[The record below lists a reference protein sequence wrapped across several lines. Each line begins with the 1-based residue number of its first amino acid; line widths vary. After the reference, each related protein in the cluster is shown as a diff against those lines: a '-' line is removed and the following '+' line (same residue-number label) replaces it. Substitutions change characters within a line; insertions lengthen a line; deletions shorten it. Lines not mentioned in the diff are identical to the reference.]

1 MRRPMMKRIWGSGLF
16 LAIVLGFAAQAQT
29 TTIWL
34 HGSDG
39 LRQANEA
46 LRTGR
51 VETAIRHAERVRTSS
66 RAQRTATE
74 IRLYQAAE
82 ALLCVGH
89 RLAGRAALALAH
101 CDTAIALAP
110 GDWRGYVNRGAAA
123 FDLGRLA
130 AARRDFERARDL
142 APGEPAIE
150 ANLALLHRRLA
161 AEQ

>member
-1 MRRPMMKRIWGSGLF
+1 MKRIWGSGLF
-16 LAIVLGFAAQAQT
+16 LAIVLSFAAQAQT

-34 HGSDG
+34 HGNDG
-39 LRQANEA
+39 LRQAENA
-46 LRTGR
+46 LRAGR
-51 VETAIRHAERVRTSS
+51 VEVAIRHAERVRKSS

-74 IRLYQAAE
+74 SRLHQAAE

-130 AARRDFERARDL
+130 AARADFEHAHAL
-142 APGEPAIE
+142 APGEPAVA
-150 ANLALLHRRLA
+150 ANLALLRRHLA
-161 AEQ
+161 AGQ